1 MACMLI
7 PYHLLWRKYIVNE
20 QIENSGVWRKF
31 LQFPIVRIVIG
42 AISLIACVGIA
53 QMVVGYLPAADSPL
67 MTLLA
72 TGLVILVAFLAY
84 VAFVRIME
92 KRAVMEL
99 SSVGAARETA
109 IGIGVG
115 TLLFGTTIGILW
127 LLGYYDV
134 VGVNKLAVVVPVLTT
149 AVSAGVIEELLF
161 RGIFFRIVEER
172 WGTWLALG
180 ITSLFFGL
188 IHLFNPN
195 ATLVA
200 GIAIALEAGVLL
212 GAAYIFTRRLWLA
225 IGIHFAWNFVQGGI
239 FGVAVSGNEAQGLL
253 RSTLTGPD
261 FLSGGQF
268 GAEASGIA
276 VIVCLAAG
284 LILLKQASNRGQ
296 FVKPAA
302 KNRPQAQTMT
312 PPLPNE

>member
-1 MACMLI
+1 M
-7 PYHLLWRKYIVNE
+7 NE
-20 QIENSGVWRKF
+20 QLESSGTWRKF
-31 LQFPIVRIVIG
+31 LQHPIVRIVIG
-42 AISLIACVGIA
+42 AISLIACVGFA
-53 QMVVGYLPAADSPL
+53 QMIVSFLPATDSPL
-67 MTLLA
+67 LALLA
-72 TGLVILVAFLAY
+72 TGLVVLVAFLAY

-92 KRAVMEL
+92 KRAVTEL
-99 SSVGAARETA
+99 SAAGAVRETA
-109 IGIGVG
+109 IGMGVG
-115 TLLFGTTIGILW
+115 ALLFGTTIGILW

-134 VGVNKLAVVVPVLTT
+134 VGVNKLAVIVPALIT

-180 ITSLFFGL
+180 TTSLFFGL
-188 IHLFNPN
+188 VHLFNAH

-225 IGIHFAWNFVQGGI
+225 IGIHFGWNFVQGGI

-253 RSTLTGPD
+253 LSTLTGPD
-261 FLSGGQF
+261 ILSGGQF
-268 GAEASGIA
+268 GAEASIIA
-276 VIVCLAAG
+276 VVVCLAAG

-302 KNRPQAQTMT
+302 KNRPQVQMMT

>member
-1 MACMLI
+1 M
-7 PYHLLWRKYIVNE
+7 NE
-20 QIENSGVWRKF
+20 QIENSGTWRKF
-31 LQFPIVRIVIG
+31 LRFPIVKILIG
-42 AISLIACVGIA
+42 AISLIASVGIA
-53 QMVVGYLPAADSPL
+53 QMIVGFLPATDSPL
-67 MTLLA
+67 LALLT
-72 TGLVILVAFLAY
+72 TGLVVLVAFLAY

-92 KRAVMEL
+92 KRAVTEL
-99 SSVGAARETA
+99 SAAGAVRETA
-109 IGIGVG
+109 IGMAVG

-134 VGVNKLAVVVPVLTT
+134 VGVNKLAVIVPVLTT
-149 AVSAGVIEELLF
+149 AVSAGMIEELLF

-188 IHLFNPN
+188 VHLFNPN
-195 ATLVA
+195 ATFVA

-253 RSTLTGPD
+253 QSTLTGPNI
-261 FLSGGQF
+261 LSGGQF
-268 GAEASGIA
+268 GAEASMIA

-284 LILLKQASNRGQ
+284 LILLKQASNRGH
-296 FVKPAA
+296 FVKPAG
-302 KNRPQAQTMT
+302 KNRLQTQT
-312 PPLPNE
+312 VTAPLPNE